1 MSKFKD
7 FLFDKQHGEFVRIIK
22 ELKEQEVKEDQRQD
36 QEYRMM
42 VSALRLHA
50 EAQHEL
56 SKQIIRLNRTTTVL
70 ALTQIFLVAVSI
82 IIGVALST
90 KR

>member
-1 MSKFKD
+1 MSKIIN
-7 FLFDKQHGEFVRIIK
+7 FLFNKQHGEFLRIIR
-22 ELKEQEVKEDQRQD
+22 ELKEQEAKEDHRQD

-70 ALTQIFLVAVSI
+70 ALTQISLVVISI
-82 IIGVALST
+82 IVGVVLST
-90 KR
+90 R

>member
-1 MSKFKD
+1 MNKLKD
-7 FLFDKQHGEFVRIIK
+7 FLFDRQHGEFLRIIR
-22 ELKEQEVKEDQRQD
+22 ELKDQEVKEDQRQD

-56 SKQIIRLNRTTTVL
+56 SKQIVRLNRTTTVL

-82 IIGVALST
+82 VVGVALSLN
-90 KR
+90 

>member
-1 MSKFKD
+1 MSKIIN
-7 FLFDKQHGEFVRIIK
+7 FLFNKQHGEFLRIIR
-22 ELKEQEVKEDQRQD
+22 ELKEQEAKEDHRQD

-56 SKQIIRLNRTTTVL
+56 SKQIVRLNRTTTVL
-70 ALTQIFLVAVSI
+70 ALTQISLVVISI
-82 IIGVALST
+82 IVGVVLST
-90 KR
+90 R